1 MPPKFPLASVFR
13 SKVSVTTWYL
23 ADTAWIVV
31 FNGSK
36 GLSGPGEL
44 ILRWAACQLDVEWTI
59 GVFNDFFGGL
69 LWLK

>member
-1 MPPKFPLASVFR
+1 MASVFR
-13 SKVSVTTWYL
+13 LKVSVFTWYL
-23 ADTAWIVV
+23 ADTARIVV

-44 ILRWAACQLDVEWTI
+44 ILWSAPCLLHVEWTI

-69 LWLK
+69 LCS